1 MNREYIVHYEET
13 GTSSPRPHE
22 KRIAKTIANYFQ
34 SDVIFMR
41 RASSKTPDLYILK
54 TNIRWELKSP
64 EGGGKHTVQN
74 NLREASWQ
82 SENILLDLSRAKLS
96 DEKGISRTKEFL
108 KKERSKIR
116 RLKIITKKLKIMD
129 IKDWLCYNKTN
140 EWTA

>member
-129 IKDWLCYNKTN
+129 IKD
-140 EWTA
+140 

>member
-1 MNREYIVHYEET
+1 MNREYAVHYEET

-22 KRIAKTIANYFQ
+22 KKIAKAIANYFQ

-41 RASSKTPDLYILK
+41 RTLSKTPDLYILK

-64 EGGGKHTVQN
+64 EGGGKRTIQN

-82 SENILLDLSRAKLS
+82 SENILLDLSRAKLT

-108 KKERSKIR
+108 KKERPKIK

-129 IKDWLCYNKTN
+129 IKN
-140 EWTA
+140 